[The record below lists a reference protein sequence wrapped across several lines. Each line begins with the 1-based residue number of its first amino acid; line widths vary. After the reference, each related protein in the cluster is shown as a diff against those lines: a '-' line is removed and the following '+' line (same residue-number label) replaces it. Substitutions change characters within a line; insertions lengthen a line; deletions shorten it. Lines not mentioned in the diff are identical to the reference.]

1 MGLEARVSSLDDD
14 GTNNN
19 TLMVS
24 MKSWVEQLTEQMEYL
39 ENKSRQNNICIY
51 NVPEGTEGSD
61 TTAFLKQLIRD
72 TLGVTGDLTIVR
84 AHRTATERRNLAR
97 PIIWCFSELRR

>member
-1 MGLEARVSSLDDD
+1 MQQTADLRKDMEQIGGRVDGLEARVSSLDDD

-24 MKSWVEQLTEQMEYL
+24 MKSRVEQLTEQMEYL
-39 ENKSRQNNICIY
+39 ENKSRQNIIY

-61 TTAFLKQLIRD
+61 TTAVFPTDQVAMC
-72 TLGVTGDLTIVR
+72 G
-84 AHRTATERRNLAR
+84 A
-97 PIIWCFSELRR
+97 PINF